1 MLLSVFDYEQ
11 AKHPTMPFAVT
22 EAEVGVL
29 YKNYYFELQLLQ
41 EFDSKKMKDLFKSS
55 EQTFFSP
62 SCLLNLS
69 RFLGRYF
76 S

>member
-11 AKHPTMPFAVT
+11 AEHPTMPFAVT

-29 YKNYYFELQLLQ
+29 YKNSFELQLLQ